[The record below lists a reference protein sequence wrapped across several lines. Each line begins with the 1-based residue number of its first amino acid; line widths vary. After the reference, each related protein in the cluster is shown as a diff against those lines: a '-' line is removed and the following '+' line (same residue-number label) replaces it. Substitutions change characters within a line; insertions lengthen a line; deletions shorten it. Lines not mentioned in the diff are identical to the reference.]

1 MVITGSVYEK
11 QEQEI
16 ALVEVKEVGNYKFI
30 EVSREG
36 LLVIKFP
43 LKKTVDTNE
52 INLRTANIVNQTG
65 LVENPV
71 RVEVTET

>member
-43 LKKTVDTNE
+43 LQKTVDTNE

>member
-43 LKKTVDTNE
+43 LQKTVDTNE
-52 INLRTANIVNQTG
+52 ISLRTANIVNQTG